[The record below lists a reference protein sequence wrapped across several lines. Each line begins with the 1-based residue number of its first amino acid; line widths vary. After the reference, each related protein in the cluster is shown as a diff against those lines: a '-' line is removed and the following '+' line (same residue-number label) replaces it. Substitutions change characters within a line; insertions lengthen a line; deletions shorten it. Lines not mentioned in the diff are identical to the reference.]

1 MLAGVIAFKLQETT
15 ESRKKH
21 YSPLNQREAPSV
33 SNPFASAAPNE
44 ILFHHQDSARLRIS
58 GKLSGGGGGGGAG
71 GGGGSTIV
79 SSGNPPVQLEMVQ
92 SKYFQ
97 HNDASTESTI

>member
-33 SNPFASAAPNE
+33 SNPFASDAPNE
-44 ILFHHQDSARLRIS
+44 ILFQHQDSARLRIS
-58 GKLSGGGGGGGAG
+58 GKLSGGGGGGVG
-71 GGGGSTIV
+71 TIA
-79 SSGNPPVQLEMVQ
+79 SRGNPPVQLEMVQ

-97 HNDASTESTI
+97 HSDASTESTI